1 MSRAKILKAALPA
14 IAIAASTACAS
25 STATPELTS
34 EEIAYQEAI
43 ANALKPATPEEIA
56 KAERSDPVTRAA
68 FWSNEYQKD
77 SGDLETTVAFIRAL
91 RGIGSY
97 DRIRDIVTVSV
108 PLHPNSHELFL
119 EYGRTL
125 MKQNE
130 PQRAAQAFLRSTNLA
145 PETEAA
151 PLAALG
157 VALDRLEE
165 HQKAQEAYEIAL
177 QRDPERVSTL
187 SNYGLSLALTGHLNE
202 AEGALRK
209 AAELPGA
216 DIRVR
221 QNLALILGL
230 QGRFDEMAA
239 VDPTAPRR
247 SITANQNALQEMIA
261 PGGNFQNLRNINDVI
276 SDLERTPAAAQAM
289 PEVREADVAAE
300 SMREP
305 GTPEIKT
312 YREPDLAGDTEAT
325 DPVPLLRPALRGARG
340 R

>member
-25 STATPELTS
+25 SPAAPELTS
-34 EEIAYQEAI
+34 EEQAYQDAI
-43 ANALKPATPEEIA
+43 AEALKPATAEEIA
-56 KAERSDPVTRAA
+56 LAERSDPVTRAA
-68 FWSNEYQKD
+68 FWSNEYQKNSD
-77 SGDLETTVAFIRAL
+77 SLETTVSFIRAL

-108 PLHPNSHELFL
+108 PLHPTSHELFL

-130 PQRAAQAFLRSTNLA
+130 PQRAAQAFLRSANLS

-157 VALDRLEE
+157 VALDRMEE

-177 QRDPERVSTL
+177 QRDPNRVSTL
-187 SNYGLSLALTGHLNE
+187 SNYGLSLALTGRLSE
-202 AEGALRK
+202 AEAALRK

-230 QGRFDEMAA
+230 QGRYDEMAA

-261 PGGNFQNLRNINDVI
+261 PGSNTQNLRNISDVLI
-276 SDLERTPAAAQAM
+276 DLERTPAAAQEM
-289 PEVREADVAAE
+289 PAVPEAAVASE
-300 SMREP
+300 SMSEPTQANREI
-305 GTPEIKT
+305 TPE
-312 YREPDLAGDTEAT
+312 PSLAGDSEAA
-325 DPVPLLRPALRGARG
+325 DPAPLLRPALRGAQG
-340 R
+340 L